1 VVVGNATDVAKE
13 TADLILLDNNFKT
26 VVAAIEEGRVIFENI
41 RKVVAYTLS
50 NSFAEVLAIFGAMLM
65 NWPAPLTVAQILW
78 VHLICDGPS
87 DIVLGFEPQEPGIMD
102 EKPKRVSEPILN
114 GLGLSLIGVIS
125 TASALVALAIFGH
138 YWQAHNEIAE
148 ARTFAFS
155 IFAVNSMIYIFAYR
169 SLRRSLLRGAS
180 LAQNK
185 PLVISVAGGLLLAV
199 GAVLLAPIRNLLGIV
214 PLHWY
219 QWGVVFGGAV
229 GLLGVVELAKFA
241 FNRRGLHLPSV
252 TEQT

>member
-1 VVVGNATDVAKE
+1 
-13 TADLILLDNNFKT
+13 
-26 VVAAIEEGRVIFENI
+26 
-41 RKVVAYTLS
+41 
-50 NSFAEVLAIFGAMLM
+50 
-65 NWPAPLTVAQILW
+65 
-78 VHLICDGPS
+78 
-87 DIVLGFEPQEPGIMD
+87 
-102 EKPKRVSEPILN
+102 
-114 GLGLSLIGVIS
+114 
-125 TASALVALAIFGH
+125 
-138 YWQAHNEIAE
+138 
-148 ARTFAFS
+148 
-155 IFAVNSMIYIFAYR
+155 MIYIFAYR

-229 GLLGVVELAKFA
+229 GLLGVVELAKFV